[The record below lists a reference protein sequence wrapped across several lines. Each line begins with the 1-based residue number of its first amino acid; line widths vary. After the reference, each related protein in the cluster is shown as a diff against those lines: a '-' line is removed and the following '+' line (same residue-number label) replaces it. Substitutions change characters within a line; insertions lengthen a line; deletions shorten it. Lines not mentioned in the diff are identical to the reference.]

1 MPLSAQDLQTR
12 AWLKYNL
19 TATTGNDLT
28 TGVACRI
35 MAISL
40 TPAAATA
47 TLVVANAATVT
58 GTDLIHLQ
66 ALISGNTAFVF
77 FAGGGVRFGTG
88 VSYTLAGAGG
98 LGEIYVILE

>member
-1 MPLSAQDLQTR
+1 MPLSYNDLQTR

-28 TGVACRI
+28 TATAARI

-40 TPAAATA
+40 TPAGATT
-47 TLVVANAATVT
+47 TLVVANALTVT

-66 ALISGNTAFVF
+66 ALTSGNTAYVYFG
-77 FAGGGVRFGTG
+77 GGGVRFGTG
-88 VSYTLAGAGG
+88 ISYTLAGSGG